1 MGRHGEQQVGK
12 MGEVLTNGRGDGR
25 AWIGERQGRK
35 GSGMGGSHERS
46 ETATMEGGTGRRER
60 TRWNGRG
67 VGSWRRSV
75 GVDVGGREGVLEVSP
90 TATQGR
96 VPECPNIAARNEES
110 GVTRKVRAMDDTEVG
125 KSGGHHGSENVPGA
139 GAERSAGG
147 EREGHA
153 PTVV

>member
-12 MGEVLTNGRGDGR
+12 MGEVLTNGRGDCG
-25 AWIGERQGRK
+25 AWTGEMQWRK

-75 GVDVGGREGVLEVSP
+75 GVDVGGGEGVLEVSP

-110 GVTRKVRAMDDTEVG
+110 GGTRKMRAMDDTEAG
-125 KSGGHHGSENVPGA
+125 KSGGHHGVENVPGA
-139 GAERSAGG
+139 GTERSAGG
-147 EREGHA
+147 KREGHSS
-153 PTVV
+153 TVV